1 MKFQLNAWYLYSIIA
16 LSLLSSLVAIG
27 VGHMLLHKVSPVE
40 DAVRECTERADVA
53 YYLSLYSTLVFV
65 LLANVYYWQKGKTL
79 FFFITFLY
87 YGITTIAYYWLL
99 EERFHF
105 KKANGLW
112 HGEFSLTYIGAVFF
126 IIICALGLAIN
137 YSVIRYFR
145 NQKIK
150 TA

>member
-1 MKFQLNAWYLYSIIA
+1 
-16 LSLLSSLVAIG
+16 
-27 VGHMLLHKVSPVE
+27 MLLNKVSPADMAVVE
-40 DAVRECTERADVA
+40 LDVRADVA
-53 YYLSLYSTLVFV
+53 YNISFNSTILFII
-65 LLANVYYWQKGKTL
+65 LANVYYWQTGKHRFFWITL
-79 FFFITFLY
+79 LYFSITN
-87 YGITTIAYYWLL
+87 IAYYWLL

-112 HGEFSLTYIGAVFF
+112 RGEFSLTYIGAVFF

-145 NQKIK
+145 NQKPK